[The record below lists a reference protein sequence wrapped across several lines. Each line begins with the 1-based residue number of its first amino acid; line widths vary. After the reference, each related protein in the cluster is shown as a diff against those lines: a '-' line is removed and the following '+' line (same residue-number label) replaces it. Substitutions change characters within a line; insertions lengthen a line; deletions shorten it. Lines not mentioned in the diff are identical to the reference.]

1 MRRSRNVTRRVAR
14 RSKVARRSR
23 VARRTAKV
31 ARKRRSNTRK
41 VSKRNRRNN
50 TRRVRRGGAD
60 AAREEEAKRQF
71 AEFQAS
77 LPQRGPTP
85 QMTSAPAGRPAAGT
99 SRESLSDYAAAHPHV
114 PISHVAYNPTGH
126 SASGLSVVASAAGA
140 RRSDEQY
147 FYGSR

>member
-85 QMTSAPAGRPAAGT
+85 QMTSAPALTGVGAM
-99 SRESLSDYAAAHPHV
+99 SLSDYAAAHPYV

-126 SASGLSVVASAAGA
+126 SASGLSRVAEKGAARG
-140 RRSDEQY
+140 SDEQY